1 MILRTPST
9 TRSDTLFPYTML
21 VRVRWD
27 RRGDHYLLACV
38 LHLRLADLE
47 GRGLCREREEGVVE
61 HLAQRVRR
69 DVADHADE
77 EAVAPETLRDDAAQ
91 ILDGDARDGGFSAA
105 GRPGVDMLAIHQPAQ
120 HVPGDVVGNFWLA
133 RKAGDD
139 LAAEERKSTSLN

>member
-1 MILRTPST
+1 MIRRPPRSTRT
-9 TRSDTLFPYTML
+9 DTLFPYTAL
-21 VRVRWD
+21 FRS
-27 RRGDHYLLACV
+27 
-38 LHLRLADLE
+38 
-47 GRGLCREREEGVVE
+47 GRGLFREREEGVVE

-120 HVPGDVVGNFWLA
+120 HAPGDEIGRAHV
-133 RKAGDD
+133 
-139 LAAEERKSTSLN
+139 